1 MIYGVGCDIV
11 EVARVRKVFNSD
23 RTLRRCFSD
32 REVALLEGRPE
43 RIAGNFAAKEAL
55 AKALGIGFRG
65 FSLRDVEVLRDELGR
80 PFVSRDSW
88 AGISAKVGVSEA
100 LKIHLSI
107 SHERNYAMAVC
118 MLEKS

>member
-1 MIYGVGCDIV
+1 MIYGLGCDIA
-11 EVARVRKVFNSD
+11 EVARIRKVFNSA
-23 RTLRRCFSD
+23 RKLSRCFTE
-32 REVALLEGRPE
+32 REVAMLEDRAE

-65 FSLRDVEVLRDELGR
+65 FSLRDVEILRDELGR

-88 AGISAKVGVSEA
+88 IRIAARTGAPET
-100 LKIHLSI
+100 LRIHLSI

-118 MLEKS
+118 TLEMP